1 MEDDIL
7 HYYEQELTFIREMGA
22 EFAKKYPK
30 IAGRLLLEPDKCEDP
45 HTERL
50 IEAFALLC
58 ARIQRKIND
67 DFPEITGSLLNIL
80 YPHYINPIP
89 SLSVAKFETMK
100 TVPSVGYR
108 IEKNTALY
116 SKPVGGFPCQ
126 FSTTYP
132 VTLWPVEVVWAG
144 LKDPKK
150 VVKNAQQAL
159 VIQLKTFNNLKFSQ
173 IGWENLRFFLN
184 GQGQHVYHLYELL
197 FNNVCHV
204 ECESTASSST
214 NIGGQGQRAS
224 IALKPGDIK
233 PVGFDPDEGILPY
246 SKRSFPGYI
255 LLFEYFCF
263 PEKFLFFDL
272 DGLGKMKN
280 EPFNDTI
287 EIWIYLNRPAKPN
300 LLVNAD
306 TFCLYAT
313 PVVNLFKRIAEPI
326 RVEQRKP
333 EYPVIPDIRRAEA
346 TEIYSVD
353 RIAASSAG
361 SLEEG
366 TDFTPFYSISHHFGE
381 DEKLDK
387 KAFWHIQRRVS
398 GRKGDNGTEVFLS
411 FTDLNLKPLD
421 PGVETLT
428 VFTTCTNRD
437 LPSRLPFGDSDGDF
451 EMETS
456 APVARINCL
465 IKPTPTRRPPL
476 GGELQWRLISHL
488 SLNYLSLIEG
498 GEEALREILRLYD
511 FDNSPATRQQI
522 NGIASLKAE
531 PVTKRIGPSFGRG
544 VQVTIQFDEDKYIGT
559 GLYLFAS
566 VLERFLGQYVSVNSF
581 SQLIIKT
588 LQKNEVL
595 KKWPPRNGNRVL
607 L

>member
-22 EFAKKYPK
+22 EFARKYPK

-58 ARIQRKIND
+58 ARIQKKIND

-100 TVPSVGYR
+100 TVPSAGYR

-159 VIQLKTFNNLKFSQ
+159 VIQLKTCNNLKFSQ
-173 IGWENLRFFLN
+173 IGWESLRFFLN

-204 ECESTASSST
+204 ECESADNIQGASPFPLSSGQGT
-214 NIGGQGQRAS
+214 PVAGRGQGEGRSSGQGQRAS
-224 IALKPGDIK
+224 IALSPADIK

-246 SKRSFPGYI
+246 SQRSFPGYI

-272 DGLGKMKN
+272 DGLGKMRN
-280 EPFNDTI
+280 EPFHDTLD
-287 EIWIYLNRPAKPN
+287 IWIYLNKPAKPN

-326 RVEQRKP
+326 RVEQRKT
-333 EYPVIPDIRRAEA
+333 EYPVIPDVRRAEA

-353 RIAASSAG
+353 RIGASSAG
-361 SLEEG
+361 SLQEG
-366 TDFTPFYSISHHFGE
+366 TDFMPF
-381 DEKLDK
+381 
-387 KAFWHIQRRVS
+387 
-398 GRKGDNGTEVFLS
+398 
-411 FTDLNLKPLD
+411 
-421 PGVETLT
+421 
-428 VFTTCTNRD
+428 
-437 LPSRLPFGDSDGDF
+437 
-451 EMETS
+451 
-456 APVARINCL
+456 
-465 IKPTPTRRPPL
+465 
-476 GGELQWRLISHL
+476 
-488 SLNYLSLIEG
+488 
-498 GEEALREILRLYD
+498 
-511 FDNSPATRQQI
+511 
-522 NGIASLKAE
+522 
-531 PVTKRIGPSFGRG
+531 
-544 VQVTIQFDEDKYIGT
+544 
-559 GLYLFAS
+559 
-566 VLERFLGQYVSVNSF
+566 
-581 SQLIIKT
+581 
-588 LQKNEVL
+588 
-595 KKWPPRNGNRVL
+595 
-607 L
+607 